1 LIDSLI
7 GKRDQAEWFRDVAVE
22 TKKRAPLCKYNIHLI
37 YFNSTEALSTLL
49 TENTY
54 DVIMEHVQGK
64 GRIPKSR

>member
-1 LIDSLI
+1 MWQLRQRS
-7 GKRDQAEWFRDVAVE
+7 E
-22 TKKRAPLCKYNIHLI
+22 PCKYNIHLI